1 MELELLLGKN
11 CWHHIYRLLI
21 VNSIHTLLKASD
33 PKKTPCPRPNS
44 EIECPQY
51 LHENHTL
58 FSGTHPSRPNNGV
71 FPLHSGVNQTS

>member
-11 CWHHIYRLLI
+11 CWHHKYRLLI

-51 LHENHTL
+51 LKTIPCSAVHTPL
-58 FSGTHPSRPNNGV
+58 GQILECSPPPPSTPV
-71 FPLHSGVNQTS
+71 